1 MCLPRAYKY
10 RPDKIWEF
18 SDPHS
23 DPSGRGGRGSGM
35 GGERSTSAAFA
46 HCAKLRSALRR
57 RFNILLGKLF
67 SKEGRCITYRKS
79 YCEDAPHGQGA
90 SDFEEDAG
98 KGKGISCPSAYFC
111 EVQAQ
116 DQDAAE
122 EEGKGGTSP
131 SASAPG
137 RRSHRRASQVMDG

>member
-1 MCLPRAYKY
+1 M
-10 RPDKIWEF
+10 
-18 SDPHS
+18 
-23 DPSGRGGRGSGM
+23 
-35 GGERSTSAAFA
+35 
-46 HCAKLRSALRR
+46 
-57 RFNILLGKLF
+57 LGKL
-67 SKEGRCITYRKS
+67 SAKKGDVLPTERVN
-79 YCEDAPHGQGA
+79 CEDAPHGQGA